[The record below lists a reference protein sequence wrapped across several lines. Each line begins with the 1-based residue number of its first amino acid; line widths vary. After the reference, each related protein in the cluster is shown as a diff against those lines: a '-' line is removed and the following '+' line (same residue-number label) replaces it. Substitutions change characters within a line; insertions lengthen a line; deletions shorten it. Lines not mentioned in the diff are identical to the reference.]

1 MTEMDLLK
9 RSLAPVLP
17 EAFALVDAEAAR
29 VLKLNL
35 AGRKIVDF
43 SGPHGWQLGAVNTGR
58 LQLLPPAADPDLHLG
73 IRAVQPIVELRVPIR
88 LPIME
93 LDSVARGAT
102 NPDLAAVVRAAE
114 KVAHAED
121 SAIFNGFEPAGIA
134 GIIPSSPHPPHG
146 LPADLTQLPRTI
158 LAARETLRQAGIS
171 GPYALVLDADRY
183 AQVFAA
189 AEDGYPLA
197 KRITQ
202 QVLDGPLVRATAIT
216 GGVLLSM
223 RGGDWELTVGQDLSI
238 GYAHHDKHIV
248 ELYLTESFTFRVLE
262 PAAAVPLRA

>member
-1 MTEMDLLK
+1 MDLLK

-17 EAFALVDAEAAR
+17 EALASVDAEAAR

-35 AGRKIVDF
+35 AGRKLVDF
-43 SGPHGWQLGAVNTGR
+43 SGPHGWQLAAVNTGR
-58 LQLLPPAADPDLHLG
+58 LQLLPPATDPDLHLG
-73 IRAVQPIVELRVPIR
+73 IRGVQPLVEVRVPIR

-121 SAIFNGFEPAGIA
+121 AAIFNGFGPAGIS
-134 GIIPSSPHPPHG
+134 GIIPSSPHAPHP
-146 LPADLTQLPRTI
+146 LAADVTQLPRTI
-158 LAARETLRQAGIS
+158 LAARETLRQAGVS

-183 AQVFAA
+183 AQVLAA

-202 QVLDGPLVRATAIT
+202 QVLDGPLVRAAAIQ
-216 GGVLLSM
+216 GGVLLSL
-223 RGGDWELTVGQDLSI
+223 RGGDWQLTVGQDLSI
-238 GYAHHDKHIV
+238 GYAHHDRDTV

-262 PAAAVPLRA
+262 PAAAVFLRG